1 MFDLR
6 VDLSDSIKTENI
18 ESISVIELI
27 EAVIEEYLSYLNKPL
42 GKTESKI
49 KRDKELGQM
58 ISKYYGLSG
67 RALDKDEI
75 ALLTGK
81 TAERV
86 RQQLKNFT
94 NSLSNIINDKD
105 TELKVKPQ
113 IQSKFAAFK
122 STIENIRILSKKKL
136 NDILF
141 QNFGVNKAKFKEQY
155 LNILFDTID
164 ARERTPLAHHLKNNT
179 FIFTDNSISI
189 DEFFEI
195 CYLVYISLEK
205 NVVPTELDD
214 IIIDVKRNNSKFPK
228 ELIELACKNIQE
240 IEQVEQDNH
249 IKYQL
254 RLENLSSAKD
264 MAYRMLSQKG
274 VFIKLAELIK
284 DINHILYK
292 SKSTK
297 KITSSIASQ
306 LVADSKFVSQ
316 GKTGYWGLTEWEGNN
331 ETLFD
336 LVNNTLLHFN
346 KPLTKKEIFNHII
359 KDRPKVP
366 LRSLDTIIYDKTRY
380 LKLDNGSFI
389 LNDWRDVY
397 KTQIVKTEKR
407 NNYSKLNP
415 IKEQIKDQAV
425 QLMRQNG
432 GEKLSLNSIVK
443 TLHNKFGYPK
453 ASVYGIINNNDEFI
467 KKENG
472 NKKIVSLNSNLKIE
486 NVTTKTTSVFISY
499 CWENEQHQ
507 EKVISFVD
515 FLRQKGF
522 NADLDIS
529 IMQEQTSTDF
539 NRLMH
544 KGIKSYDKVIVI
556 LSEQYKKKA
565 ESFEGG
571 VGKEYRYI
579 QNTIDKEPRKF
590 VFASFIPLTTNVIE
604 KITPLDFQG
613 RELVDL
619 KKDEKNSFQYLFSK
633 LTDINQYNFSS
644 VASNTPLVET
654 KKIKAF
660 TLTDF

>member
-6 VDLSDSIKTENI
+6 VDLSDSIKIENV
-18 ESISVIELI
+18 ESSSVIELI
-27 EAVIEEYLSYLNKPL
+27 EVIVHKYLSYLFKPL

-67 RALDKDEI
+67 RALNKEEI

-81 TAERV
+81 TKERV
-86 RQQLKNFT
+86 RQQLKTFA

-105 TELKVKPQ
+105 TEFKVKSQ
-113 IQSKFAAFK
+113 IQNKFSTFK
-122 STIENIRILSKKKL
+122 NTIESIRILSKEKL
-136 NDILF
+136 NDILS
-141 QNFGVNKAKFKEQY
+141 NSFGINTAKSKEEY
-155 LNILFDTID
+155 LNILFDTIGT
-164 ARERTPLAHHLKNNT
+164 RERTPIAHHLKSNT
-179 FIFTDNSISI
+179 FIFTDATVSIE
-189 DEFFEI
+189 EFFEI

-228 ELIELACKNIQE
+228 ELIELACKNILE
-240 IEQVEQDNH
+240 IEQVKDENL

-254 RLENLSSAKD
+254 RFENLSSAKD
-264 MAYRMLSQKG
+264 MAYRILSQKG
-274 VFIKLAELIK
+274 EFIKLAELIK
-284 DINHILYK
+284 NINHILYK
-292 SKSTK
+292 AKSTK
-297 KITSSIASQ
+297 KVTSSIATQ
-306 LVADSKFVSQ
+306 LANDSKFVSQ
-316 GKTGYWGLTEWEGNN
+316 GKTGYWGLTEWQGSN

-336 LVNNTLLHFN
+336 LVNNTLIHFN
-346 KPLTKKEIFNHII
+346 KPLSKKEIFSHII

-366 LRSLDTIIYDKTRY
+366 VRSLDTIMYDKTRY
-380 LKLDNGSFI
+380 LKLKDGTFI
-389 LNDWRDVY
+389 LNDWRDLY
-397 KTQIVKTEKR
+397 KTQVVKTERR
-407 NNYSKLNP
+407 NNYSKSNP
-415 IKEQIKDQAV
+415 IKEQIKDQAI

-432 GEKLSLNSIVK
+432 GDNLYLNSIVK

-453 ASVYGIINNNDEFI
+453 ASVYGIINTNDEFI
-467 KKENG
+467 KTEEG
-472 NKKIVSLNSNLKIE
+472 SKKIVSLNSNLKIE

-515 FLRQKGF
+515 FLRKRGF

-529 IMQEQTSTDF
+529 IMQEQSATDF

-590 VFASFIPLTTNVIE
+590 VFASFISLTANIIE

-633 LTDINQYNFSS
+633 LTDINQYNFST

-654 KKIKAF
+654 KKIKPF
-660 TLTDF
+660 TLTD

>member
-6 VDLSDSIKTENI
+6 VDLSGSIKIENL
-18 ESISVIELI
+18 ELSSVIELI
-27 EAVIEEYLSYLNKPL
+27 EIIVEEYLSYLIKPL

-49 KRDKELGQM
+49 ERDKELGQM

-67 RALDKDEI
+67 RALNKEEI

-81 TAERV
+81 TPERV
-86 RQQLKNFT
+86 RQQLKTFAN
-94 NSLSNIINDKD
+94 NLSSIINDKD
-105 TELKVKPQ
+105 TELKVKSQ
-113 IQSKFAAFK
+113 IQNKFAVFK
-122 STIENIRILSKKKL
+122 STIENIRILSKEKL
-136 NDILF
+136 NDILSK
-141 QNFGVNKAKFKEQY
+141 NFGVDTAKIKEEY
-155 LNILFDTID
+155 LNILFDIIGT
-164 ARERTPLAHHLKNNT
+164 RKRTPIAHHLKSNT
-179 FIFTDNSISI
+179 FIFTDSTVSI

-214 IIIDVKRNNSKFPK
+214 IIIDVKRNKSKFQK
-228 ELIELACKNIQE
+228 EIIELACKNILE
-240 IEQVEQDNH
+240 IEQVEHESH

-254 RLENLSSAKD
+254 KLENLSSAKD

-274 VFIKLAELIK
+274 EFIKLAELIK
-284 DINHILYK
+284 NINHILYK
-292 SKSTK
+292 AKSTK

-306 LVADSKFVSQ
+306 LVTDLKFVSQ
-316 GKTGYWGLTEWEGNN
+316 GKTGYWGLTEWEGSN

-336 LVNNTLLHFN
+336 LVNNTLIHFN
-346 KPLTKKEIFNHII
+346 KPLSKKEIFNHII

-366 LRSLDTIIYDKTRY
+366 LKSLDTIMYDKTRY
-380 LKLDNGSFI
+380 LKLDDGSFI
-389 LNDWRDVY
+389 LNEWKDLY
-397 KTQIVKTEKR
+397 KAQVVKTERR

-415 IKEQIKDQAV
+415 IKEQIKDQTV

-432 GEKLSLNSIVK
+432 GEKLYLNSIVK

-453 ASVYGIINNNDEFI
+453 ASVYGIINTNDEFI
-467 KKENG
+467 KMEEG
-472 NKKIVSLNSNLKIE
+472 NKKIVSLNSNLKFE
-486 NVTTKTTSVFISY
+486 NITTKTTSVFISY
-499 CWENEQHQ
+499 CWENEQYQ

-529 IMQEQTSTDF
+529 MMQEQTSTDF

-590 VFASFIPLTTNVIE
+590 VFASFIPLTANVIE

-633 LTDINQYNFSS
+633 LTDINQYNFST

-654 KKIKAF
+654 KKIKTF
-660 TLTDF
+660 TLAD

>member
-6 VDLSDSIKTENI
+6 VDLSDSIKNENI

-27 EAVIEEYLSYLNKPL
+27 EVIVEEYLSYLHKPL

-58 ISKYYGLSG
+58 ISKYYGLYG
-67 RALDKDEI
+67 RALNKDEI

-81 TAERV
+81 TTERV

-94 NSLSNIINDKD
+94 ISLSNIINDKN
-105 TELKVKPQ
+105 TEFKVKSQ
-113 IQSKFAAFK
+113 IQSKFADFK
-122 STIENIRILSKKKL
+122 STIENIRILSKEKL
-136 NDILF
+136 NDILSK
-141 QNFGVNKAKFKEQY
+141 NFGVSTANIKEEY
-155 LNILFDTID
+155 LNILFDTIGT
-164 ARERTPLAHHLKNNT
+164 RERTPLAHHLKNNT
-179 FIFTDNSISI
+179 FIFTDNSVSI

-228 ELIELACKNIQE
+228 ELIELACNNIQE
-240 IEQVEQDNH
+240 IEQVEHDSH
-249 IKYQL
+249 VKYQL
-254 RLENLSSAKD
+254 RFENLSSAKD

-274 VFIKLAELIK
+274 EFIKLAELIK

-292 SKSTK
+292 AKSSKK
-297 KITSSIASQ
+297 VTSSIASQ

-346 KPLTKKEIFNHII
+346 KPLSKREIFNHII

-389 LNDWRDVY
+389 LHEWRDLY
-397 KTQIVKTEKR
+397 KGQIVKTEKR
-407 NNYSKLNP
+407 NNYSKSNP
-415 IKEQIKDQAV
+415 IREQIKDQAV

-432 GEKLSLNSIVK
+432 GEKLYLNSIVK
-443 TLHNKFGYPK
+443 ALHNKFGYPK
-453 ASVYGIINNNDEFI
+453 ASVYGIINNNEEFI
-467 KKENG
+467 KIVEGSKI
-472 NKKIVSLNSNLKIE
+472 IVSLNSNLKNE
-486 NVTTKTTSVFISY
+486 NVTAKTTSIFISY

-507 EKVISFVD
+507 EKVISFVE

-619 KKDEKNSFQYLFSK
+619 KKDERNSFQYLFSK
-633 LTDINQYNFSS
+633 LTDINQYNFST

-660 TLTDF
+660 TLTDY